1 MPNRKFYSDKIE
13 CGYDVNDKARNI
25 DAYIRYFLAR
35 TQTMFMYENLPPTI
49 PQREFERLIQCIG
62 WVCIAEHEGN
72 LYAFRSGLGGKPDE
86 YYRPTK
92 CIVANPALN
101 LSKSYT
107 IGADCTI
114 IRNDSYLTGLLPLIS
129 RYSSLLAENDISLRL
144 ADINSRIV
152 SLITAPDGNTNL
164 SAQKYLEKI
173 ESGKIGVIADE
184 SFLDGLKTQPYAN
197 ASTSGTITDLIE
209 LHQYLKASCFNEL
222 GINSNY
228 NMKREALNTEE
239 SQLNHD
245 ALIPLVEDMLQCRQS
260 GVEKV
265 NEMFGTNIRV
275 ELGGVWRDLRR
286 ATDVGTGVSRVNK

>member
-25 DAYIRYFLAR
+25 GAYIRYFLAR
-35 TQTMFMYENLPPTI
+35 TQTMFEYENLPATI
-49 PQREFERLIQCIG
+49 PQREFERLIQCNG

-72 LYAFRSGLGGKPDE
+72 LYAFYGGLGGKPDE

-92 CIVANPALN
+92 CIIANPALN
-101 LSKSYT
+101 LSKSFT
-107 IGADCTI
+107 IGVDCII
-114 IRNDSYLTGLLPLIS
+114 IRNDSYLTGLLPLIA

-164 SAQKYLEKI
+164 SAQTYLKQI

-245 ALIPLVEDMLQCRQS
+245 ALIPLVEDMLQCRKL

-265 NEMFGTNIRV
+265 NEMFGTKIRV

-286 ATDVGTGVSRVNK
+286 ATDVGTGVPSVNK